1 MCCAC
6 RRGLQQVVPPG
17 RGLHACRPPTHTLR
31 AAFQLCDLSE
41 LEPLAAVSTHEG
53 YGRGCAPPCALEC
66 VYPSA
71 SLLRR
76 S

>member
-1 MCCAC
+1 MPADGVYSKSFP
-6 RRGLQQVVPPG
+6 RGVGCMLVAPP
-17 RGLHACRPPTHTLR
+17 HTLR

-66 VYPSA
+66 VYPST